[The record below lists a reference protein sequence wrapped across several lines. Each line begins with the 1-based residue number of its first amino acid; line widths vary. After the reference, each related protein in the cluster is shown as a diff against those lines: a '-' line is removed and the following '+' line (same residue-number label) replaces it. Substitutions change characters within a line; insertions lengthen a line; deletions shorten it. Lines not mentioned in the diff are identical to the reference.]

1 MISRFIDFLQI
12 RPIFIRVADP
22 KYLIRGSVLKDN
34 HEKIISIVGCEIG
47 NPQISDSSLCS
58 TEGVNVLRFT
68 DAVNALEHFKINR
81 KDYALMISDL
91 RMPVINGV
99 QLLKTVKDL
108 NSSARTVLTT
118 DFEYDNKLIQEYTKK
133 NIINGLLQKPVEL
146 HELVTEVNK
155 QIDIREGTNKK

>member
-1 MISRFIDFLQI
+1 MG
-12 RPIFIRVADP
+12 
-22 KYLIRGSVLKDN
+22 Y
-34 HEKIISIVGCEIG
+34 EIG

-58 TEGVNVLRFT
+58 TERVNVLRFT
-68 DAVNALEHFKINR
+68 DTVNALEHFKINR

-108 NSSARTVLTT
+108 NPSARTVLTI

-133 NIINGLLQKPVEL
+133 NVINGLLQKPVEP
-146 HELVTEVNK
+146 HELITEVNK
-155 QIDIREGTNKK
+155 QIDILERTNKK

>member
-1 MISRFIDFLQI
+1 M
-12 RPIFIRVADP
+12 
-22 KYLIRGSVLKDN
+22 KDN
-34 HEKIISIVGCEIG
+34 NDKIISIVGWEIG
-47 NPQISDSSLCS
+47 NPQISDSTLSS
-58 TEGVNVLRFT
+58 TQGVNVLRFT

-108 NSSARTVLTT
+108 NPSARTVLTT
-118 DFEYDNKLIQEYTKK
+118 DFEYDNKLIQEYSKK
-133 NIINGLLQKPVEL
+133 NIINGLLQKPVEP

-155 QIDIREGTNKK
+155 QIDVLQRTNK